1 MIDIKVDS
9 SGIDKARLFVAQI
22 NNQLPFATSVA
33 LNQTARDVQQ
43 ALKQQTTQSFVNPVA
58 YTRNAFRYTKST
70 KASLVAEVFP
80 DKSRRYFPTE
90 IFGGTRRGKKY
101 EGFIRGLSNG
111 ALPRGRMVPTKV
123 AINAA
128 GNPKRS
134 LFGQISTGLSTTSR
148 GGFFIG
154 TPRGDGRAPGVYRRS
169 REKLI
174 PYFLVVDEPKYEARF
189 PMERIGN
196 QAAARVFPSH
206 LSNAIDRAMKSA
218 R

>member
-1 MIDIKVDS
+1 MINIKVDS
-9 SGIDKARLFVAQI
+9 SGINKARLFVAQI

-43 ALKQQTTQSFVNPVA
+43 AFKAETSRSFINPVA
-58 YTRNAFRYTKST
+58 YTKNAFRYNKST
-70 KASLVAEVFP
+70 KANLVAEVFADP
-80 DKSRRYFPTE
+80 SRRYFPTE
-90 IFGGTRRGKKY
+90 IFGGERLGKKY

-111 ALPRGRMVPTKV
+111 AMPRGRMVPTKI

-128 GNPKRS
+128 GNPKKS
-134 LFGQISTGLSTTSR
+134 LFSQISTGLSTTNR

-154 TPRGDGRAPGVYRRS
+154 TPKGGNRAPGVYRRS

-174 PYFLVVDEPKYEARF
+174 PYFLVIDEPKYEARF
-189 PMERIGN
+189 PMERVGN
-196 QAAARVFPSH
+196 QTAARVFPTH
-206 LSNAIDRAMKSA
+206 LSNAINRAMASA